1 MGEIFNLA
9 EFWEV
14 LRMARF
20 HWLIG
25 ILAFLV
31 GCAKFPEQPPTP
43 ISRDRIVV
51 TLTYAAAV
59 RPDFFYYIAIDSD
72 GDPRTGPL
80 PALTRPW
87 GNGWGIPFDETLG
100 SRIDLFVEVSHQSA
114 QVFRIQVFQPPFTTQ
129 PLGPP
134 LDFSFLQPNQT
145 HIILD
150 LRQLFPPPDLLPE
163 RLEMNFISV
172 SELKTNPYDNTPRTG
187 FDALGPTGNDF
198 ISIPLTST
206 QTFRNGQGWVAE
218 TSGDAQI
225 DALDLTD
232 WEVRIIRGE

>member
-1 MGEIFNLA
+1 
-9 EFWEV
+9 
-14 LRMARF
+14 MARSL
-20 HWLIG
+20 WLIG

-31 GCAKFPEQPPTP
+31 GCAKFPEQPPVP
-43 ISRDRIVV
+43 ISRDRMVV

-87 GNGWGIPFDETLG
+87 GNGWGVPYDATLG
-100 SRIDLFVEVSHQSA
+100 SRIDLYIEVFRQSA
-114 QVFRIQVFQPPFTTQ
+114 QVFRIQIFQPPFTTQ

-134 LDFSFLQPNQT
+134 LDISFPQPNQIRVT
-145 HIILD
+145 LD
-150 LRQLFPPPDLLPE
+150 LRQLFPPPDPLPE
-163 RLEMNFISV
+163 RVELNFISV
-172 SELKTNPYDNTPRTG
+172 SELKTIPYDNTPRTG